1 MLDPTPDPNEW
12 KFDVFCIICMCIF
25 LVLILYFSLIK

>member
-12 KFDVFCIICMCIF
+12 KFDLFCIVVMVLF
-25 LVLILYFSLIK
+25 LILMICFNIK

>member
-12 KFDVFCIICMCIF
+12 KFDIFCIVVMVFVI
-25 LVLILYFSLIK
+25 VLMLYFTLTK